1 MAFNRETLL
10 EYLDNEMGLEI
21 SGMDD
26 KTPLFSSALLDS
38 FSMVELISF
47 IEKESNIKMSPT
59 DVNLDNLDSIER
71 ILGFLERR
79 SQ

>member
-10 EYLDNEMGLEI
+10 EYLDNEMGLYISEI
-21 SGMDD
+21 DD
-26 KTPLFSSALLDS
+26 ETLLFSTALLDS

-47 IEKESNIKMSPT
+47 IEKEANIKMSPT
-59 DVNLDNLDSIER
+59 DVNLDNLDSLSRILNFIER
-71 ILGFLERR
+71 H